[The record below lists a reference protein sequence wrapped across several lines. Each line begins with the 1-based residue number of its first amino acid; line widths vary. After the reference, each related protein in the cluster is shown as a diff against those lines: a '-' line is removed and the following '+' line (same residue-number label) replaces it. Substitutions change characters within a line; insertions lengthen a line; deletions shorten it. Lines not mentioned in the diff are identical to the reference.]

1 MNTFFYLLIS
11 YVIFCKLWPYCF
23 YPNYL
28 KKSKIEN
35 YPELKELSSKLRG
48 NNKLQTVENVHEY
61 MRQTYSG
68 NDDVLKIKNLLSIF
82 NFGDF
87 STKSIL
93 DKKIFLWCHAQNR
106 LLRSILINTGLF
118 KDDDI
123 TIQKRLFTSFFIHQW
138 LVINIYDKKIKVDP
152 YYNIFNKELVN
163 L

>member
-1 MNTFFYLLIS
+1 MNTFFYLLLI
-11 YVIFCKLWPYCF
+11 YIIFCKVWPYFF

-35 YPELKELSSKLRG
+35 YPELKELSSKLTG
-48 NNKLQTVENVHEY
+48 NSKLQTVENVYEY

-68 NDDVLKIKNLLSIF
+68 NDDVLKIENLLSVF

-87 STKSIL
+87 STKGIL
-93 DKKIFLWCHAQNR
+93 DKKIFLWCHGQNR
-106 LLRSILINTGLF
+106 LLKSVLINTGLF

-138 LVINIYDKKIKVDP
+138 LVINIDDKKIKVDP